1 MRNRKSALIAGVC
14 TMVSVF
20 WLAGCGPKEIE
31 NEYVKINRYTGLEV
45 NEITESKVTD
55 ETVDSQMEQIRGNY
69 ATYKEITDRPAQ
81 KGDRVTID
89 YSGKVMGLP
98 LMGVRH
104 PHSNWN

>member
-31 NEYVKINRYTGLEV
+31 MICQNLIVYRAEV

-89 YSGKVMGLP
+89 YSGKVDGLP